1 MKPNHNQRKKKNSSQ
16 KSKTKNNQHSATT
29 SLPQLK
35 KLILEVMS
43 KQKRFGYSARTILR
57 ELQWKNKEAKES
69 VEAAMEVLAEE
80 GLIYLD
86 NEGRYQLQA
95 KRPKMVIATIDH
107 VNQRFAFGVVEG
119 EPKDIKISTEDLNG
133 ALDGDLVEI
142 DLFDHQHG
150 ANPEGAVGKILQR
163 KRERFVGT
171 LELRNATAFVVPDSR
186 RIYNDF
192 YVPPHKL
199 KEAKHGE
206 KVIVQVTK
214 WSYGIRK
221 HEAEVVEIL
230 GKAGENNTEM
240 HAIMAEFDLPYEFP
254 ESVLKAAQKISADIT
269 PEEIARRRD
278 FRKICTFTIDPYD
291 AKDFDDAI
299 SLQMLPNGHYEVGVH
314 IADVTHY
321 VKPNSTLD
329 KEAYKRATSVY
340 LVDRVVPMLPERLS
354 NELCSLRPHE
364 EKLTFSAVFELDK
377 EGNIHHE
384 WFGKTIIYS
393 DRRFTYEEAQERI
406 ESKKGDLAKE
416 INILNDL
423 AYALRE
429 GRFRA
434 GAISFETPEVKFR
447 LDENGVPLAVVPK
460 VRKDAHKL
468 VEEFMLLANKR
479 VAEFVYK
486 LRKKPRPYTMVYRIH
501 EAPDPERLQTFA
513 TFVQRF
519 GYKIVTQG
527 KKMSDSF
534 NKMTEAMENKPEQ
547 NILQNLAIRTM
558 SKAVYSTEPKGH
570 FGLAFAH
577 YSHFTSPIRR
587 YPDMMSHRLLEH
599 YLQKGKSVSQ
609 ENYEEK
615 CKHSSDMEKRAAD
628 AERASI
634 KYKQVEFMQMME
646 DKIFDG
652 IVTGVTDFGV
662 YVEIIETKC
671 EGLIRMSDLGDDF
684 YQLDAANYRIVGR
697 GTGRIIAFGDALQVR
712 IKDTNLARRTIDLVL
727 VNSPKSSSK
736 ASIKS
741 QSSEAGQK
749 EKKGGRRKKSS
760 SSSKKKK

>member
-1 MKPNHNQRKKKNSSQ
+1 MKSNHNQRNKNSSSRNA
-16 KSKTKNNQHSATT
+16 KSKNNISP
-29 SLPQLK
+29 SIGLPQLK
-35 KLILEVMS
+35 ALIIEIMS
-43 KQKRFGYSARTILR
+43 KQKRFGYSPRTILR
-57 ELQWKNKEAKES
+57 ELQWKNKEAKEN
-69 VEAAMEVLAEE
+69 VETAMEALAEE
-80 GLIYLD
+80 KLIYLD
-86 NEGRYQLQA
+86 AEGRYQLQA
-95 KRPKMVIATIDH
+95 VSPEMVIATIDH
-107 VNQRFAFGVVEG
+107 VNQRFAFGIVEG
-119 EPKDIKISTEDLNG
+119 NPKDIKISTEDLNG

-142 DLFDHQHG
+142 DLFQHQNG
-150 ANPEGAVGKILQR
+150 SNPEGAVGKILQR

-171 LELRNATAFVVPDSR
+171 LELHNTTAFVVPDSR

-192 YVPPHKL
+192 YIPPHKL

-214 WSYGIRK
+214 WAYGIRK
-221 HEAEVVEIL
+221 HEAEVVEVL

-254 ESVLKAAQKISADIT
+254 ESVLKAAENIADDIT
-269 PEEIARRRD
+269 KEEIARRRD
-278 FRKICTFTIDPYD
+278 FRKVCTFTIDPYD
-291 AKDFDDAI
+291 AKDFDDALSI
-299 SLQMLPNGHYEVGVH
+299 QQLPNGHYEIGVL

-321 VKPNSTLD
+321 VKPNSTLE

-364 EKLTFSAVFELDK
+364 EKLTFSAVFEMD
-377 EGNIHHE
+377 ETGHIHQE
-384 WFGKTIIYS
+384 WFGKTVIYS

-406 ESKKGDLAKE
+406 ESKEGDLAKE

-423 AYALRE
+423 AYALRAE
-429 GRFRA
+429 RFRA

-447 LDENGVPLAVVPK
+447 LDEQGKPLAVVPK

-519 GYKIVTQG
+519 GYKIVTEG
-527 KKMSDSF
+527 KQMSDSF

-587 YPDMMSHRLLEH
+587 YPDMMTHRLLEH
-599 YLQKGKSVSQ
+599 YLQKGKSASK
-609 ENYEEK
+609 ESYEEK

-646 DKIFDG
+646 DRVFDG

-671 EGLIRMSDLGDDF
+671 EGLIRMSDLDDDF

-712 IKDTNLARRTIDLVL
+712 IKDTNLARRTIDLSL
-727 VNSPKSSSK
+727 VTAQKSKQPNSHKTQRTNDTKSGERKSRSSK
-736 ASIKS
+736 N
-741 QSSEAGQK
+741 
-749 EKKGGRRKKSS
+749 RR
-760 SSSKKKK
+760 SKK